1 MNRQT
6 GFTLIELMVVVV
18 IIAILTAIAVPQY
31 TDYVTRSKIPGAVS
45 GLSDVRVRMEQSFQ
59 DRRTYLDSNGA
70 NPCVSWPV
78 NSTAPA
84 ITAGQILLPQNTD
97 HFTFTCPAATQG
109 GYTARATGV
118 GSMNG
123 FVYEVDQ
130 ANARSTTV
138 TGVSGW
144 TGNTSCWV
152 TKKGG
157 VC

>member
-31 TDYVTRSKIPGAVS
+31 SDYVTRSKIPGAVS
-45 GLSDVRVRMEQSFQ
+45 GLSDVRVRMEQFFQ
-59 DRRTYLDSNGA
+59 DNRTYVGGCTLPSATDFSFACSN
-70 NPCVSWPV
+70 V
-78 NSTAPA
+78 TATTYTV
-84 ITAGQILLPQNTD
+84 TATGTGPMTG
-97 HFTFTCPAATQG
+97 FS
-109 GYTARATGV
+109 YTVDQSNARAT
-118 GSMNG
+118 
-123 FVYEVDQ
+123 
-130 ANARSTTV
+130 TI

-144 TGNTSCWV
+144 SGNGSCWV